1 MYDVTIIGGGPAG
14 ASCAESLAKKGF
26 KCLLLERYGKERYK
40 PCAGG
45 ISFEAAQLKPV
56 PPSIVERKIVQCRVV
71 SLSSQVKIDMADK
84 VGYTVYR
91 TTYDQFLRDE
101 AAAKGACIHYYEQV
115 KRVAPAKGAVKG
127 TGEYT
132 SRVIVGAFGVSPSL
146 HRQFNIC
153 TPKVVQL
160 LQQEYRLPEEKVSE
174 TIGDCIEIYFDTT
187 YSPWGYSWIFPKKAG
202 VSVGVMSLPY
212 TERKMERL
220 TSFVQHQDN
229 LKGVTPKRFNKK
241 YTFGGLILQKPV
253 EKTCGETFILIGDAA
268 GLCDPITYE
277 GIANAI
283 KSGRIA
289 ADVIEKHLEYG
300 TPLSLY
306 ETRWKKEMYEND
318 IKYAQKLQNLMY
330 GHSSSD
336 KLVDAVVK
344 MATEDQE
351 IATGFRW
358 FFTKEKPRKAMY
370 SIIMGKKIELFK
382 KVGLSSLRLIPRLIR
397 WM

>member
-26 KCLLLERYGKERYK
+26 SCLLLERYGKKRYK
-40 PCAGG
+40 TCAGG

-56 PPSIVERKIVQCRVV
+56 PPSIVERKIVQCRVI
-71 SLSSQVKIDMADK
+71 SLSSQVKINMADK

-91 TTYDQFLRDE
+91 TAYDQFLRDE
-101 AAAKGACIHYYEQV
+101 AEVKGACIHYHEPV

-132 SRVIVGAFGVSPSL
+132 SKVIVGAFGMSSSL
-146 HRQFNIC
+146 YHQFKIS
-153 TPKVVQL
+153 TPKVIQL
-160 LQQEYRLPEEKVSE
+160 LQQEYRLPEEKVSK
-174 TIGDCIEIYFDTT
+174 TIGDCIEIYFDST

-202 VSVGVMSLPY
+202 VSVGVMSLPH
-212 TERKMERL
+212 TGRKMERL
-220 TSFVQHQDN
+220 TSFVQHRDS

-241 YTFGGLILQKPV
+241 YTFGEIILQKPV

-289 ADVIEKHLEYG
+289 ADVIERHLEYG
-300 TPLSLY
+300 TSLSLY
-306 ETRWKKEMYEND
+306 ETRWKKEMYRDD
-318 IKYAQKLQNLMY
+318 IKYSQKLQNLMY
-330 GHSSSD
+330 GHPLSD

-344 MATEDQE
+344 MATEDQD
-351 IATGFRW
+351 IATGFKW

-370 SIIMGKKIELFK
+370 NIIMGKKIELLK
-382 KVGLSSLRLIPRLIR
+382 RVGLSSLRLIPRLIP